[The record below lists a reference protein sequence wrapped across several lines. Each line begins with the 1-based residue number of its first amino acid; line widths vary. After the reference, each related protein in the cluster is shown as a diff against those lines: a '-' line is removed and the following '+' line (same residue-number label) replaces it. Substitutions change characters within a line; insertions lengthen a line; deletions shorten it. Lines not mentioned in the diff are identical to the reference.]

1 MQKGGIFF
9 QMLGGMIMLTLPGQ
23 LSRIQ
28 GLLSVLLSGHSR
40 PPLSGAGSLQT
51 LHLCC
56 VPFPQVTEQEDHSP
70 HSPQEPST
78 TNKIKLI
85 VALYTFILVIVYVLI
100 TSKIFTHGN
109 LTQLSFITVQTITCV
124 VCSAIYTG
132 GVVLACVIHAVIY
145 VLLTVVASEAKIT
158 LAFVPPNEIR
168 TYTVLTWA

>member
-1 MQKGGIFF
+1 
-9 QMLGGMIMLTLPGQ
+9 MLTLPGQ

-78 TNKIKLI
+78 TSKIKL
-85 VALYTFILVIVYVLI
+85 VD
-100 TSKIFTHGN
+100 
-109 LTQLSFITVQTITCV
+109 
-124 VCSAIYTG
+124 
-132 GVVLACVIHAVIY
+132 
-145 VLLTVVASEAKIT
+145 
-158 LAFVPPNEIR
+158 
-168 TYTVLTWA
+168 